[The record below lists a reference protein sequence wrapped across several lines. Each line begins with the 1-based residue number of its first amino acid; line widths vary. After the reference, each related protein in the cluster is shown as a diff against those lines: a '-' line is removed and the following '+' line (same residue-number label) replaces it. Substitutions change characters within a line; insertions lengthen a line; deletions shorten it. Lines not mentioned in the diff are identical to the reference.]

1 MDLERKVQ
9 CSAVKR
15 ASRLTF
21 VYFMVTYS
29 FFVHSLDS
37 PLCTS
42 HSHHQGLQRFNL
54 LYSSLLLPQVTVM
67 IININEFCE
76 PGKIVMVRKLS
87 RGIALPLVLSFFFS
101 MFCCHPAHFFPRV
114 VSVHQVLLWFR
125 HILQGSFH
133 FEQVG

>member
-15 ASRLTF
+15 ASLAVLLF

-87 RGIALPLVLSFFFS
+87 RGIALPLVLSFFFLC
-101 MFCCHPAHFFPRV
+101 FV
-114 VSVHQVLLWFR
+114 VILL
-125 HILQGSFH
+125 SFLP
-133 FEQVG
+133 